1 MYLDGWKY
9 TGRALNKDT
18 QDLFINMAKAIR
30 DEPYI
35 SNSVWN
41 NELQEKIGQTIGIK
55 TSGQIRTLK
64 SLMEKLGF
72 IKEKSFNNK
81 NAPNFNNDFSD
92 DFKVLVYLDEILNYR
107 IQDSLIITSEEE
119 KIIKEII
126 DLIYTKNAFN
136 LKNFNKNNE
145 YFNPNFII
153 YKALLEFEYMDK
165 IEWYMLN
172 TFVDN
177 NDSEKQWN
185 EFKDNITKYRSGKI
199 NKNMIEINPNNLSQS
214 YILNSLVNIG
224 FLTKYKN
231 DEDDRYK
238 LNMKYKDLVDE
249 FDLEV

>member
-55 TSGQIRTLK
+55 TSGQVRTLK

-92 DFKVLVYLDEILNYR
+92 DFKVLLYLDEILNYR
-107 IQDSLIITSEEE
+107 IQDRLIITSKEE

-126 DLIYTKNAFN
+126 DLIYIKNAFN
-136 LKNFNKNNE
+136 VKTFNKNNE
-145 YFNPNFII
+145 CFNPIFII
-153 YKALLEFEYMDK
+153 YKALLEFEYMDR

-177 NDSEKQWN
+177 NESDKQ
-185 EFKDNITKYRSGKI
+185 
-199 NKNMIEINPNNLSQS
+199 
-214 YILNSLVNIG
+214 
-224 FLTKYKN
+224 
-231 DEDDRYK
+231 
-238 LNMKYKDLVDE
+238 
-249 FDLEV
+249 